1 VNTDQIIKGIKNND
15 NDDIIHSS
23 KNEITYGK
31 VEMFTTAMPI
41 VHKINKYS
49 EQYAELHK
57 LVDDLFYSIS
67 NEYEHLDEIEP
78 YLKNLRNFMY
88 YEKIK

>member
-31 VEMFTTAMPI
+31 VEMFSTSMPI
-41 VHKINKYS
+41 VHKVNKYA

-57 LVDDLFYSIS
+57 LVDDLFYNIS
-67 NEYEHLDEIEP
+67 NEYGHQEEIEP

-88 YEKIK
+88 YEQIK